1 MGNDEIII
9 NDSNSG
15 EFESKN
21 LKAPFTYFGEMK
33 NGVPD
38 GTGFA
43 VWHGKWEG
51 HTYEGE
57 FKDCNICWGAMNR
70 FYDWIGMQPGES
82 KIGIGGSSFG
92 SFLGKGL
99 IRGQLTKILNS
110 IQGGGFFSVFD
121 LQHIFVDK
129 KL

>member
-1 MGNDEIII
+1 MDNDDIII

-38 GTGFA
+38 GTGFS

-51 HTYEGE
+51 DTYKGE
-57 FKDCNICWGAMNR
+57 FKDCNMHGRGVYTWASDSK
-70 FYDWIGMQPGES
+70 YDGEW
-82 KIGIGGSSFG
+82 KD
-92 SFLGKGL
+92 GKL
-99 IRGQLTKILNS
+99 
-110 IQGGGFFSVFD
+110 FD
-121 LQHIFVDK
+121 LLTINQ
-129 KL
+129 